1 MREVKNQRPSVP
13 ERDILDMEQ
22 AEVERLLQIKPLT
35 PENTRFTAT
44 KGGLLTVTVDGE
56 EQGLVNVIRTFP
68 FTAADE
74 FLSVRTADDKQTELG
89 MIEQLEVFDEATV
102 AIIKEQLAIR
112 YFMPK
117 ITKIVSVKE
126 EYGHTYWQ
134 VVTDKGECS
143 FTSPSG
149 SASSVVRKGD
159 RVIIRDSEQ
168 NRYEI
173 EDIKRLSVKELKKL
187 DLYL

>member
-1 MREVKNQRPSVP
+1 MREDKNQKTLAP
-13 ERDILDMEQ
+13 ESDILSMEQ
-22 AEVERLLQIKPLT
+22 AEVERLLQIKLLS
-35 PENTRFTAT
+35 PENTRFTVT
-44 KGGLLTVTVDGE
+44 KGGLLTAVIDGE
-56 EQGLVNVIRTFP
+56 EQGIVNVIRTFP

-89 MIEQLEVFDEATV
+89 MIEHIEVFDHLAVEL
-102 AIIKEQLAIR
+102 IREQLAIR

-117 ITKIVSVKE
+117 ISKIISVKE

-149 SASSVVRKGD
+149 SAGSVVRKGD

-173 EDIKRLSVKELKKL
+173 GDLQRLSVKELKKL